1 MATQSKM
8 NAHVTSELIETI
20 RSLPVFRETKHCDT
34 PFTVSAFDFYARCP
48 DCGARVKLRSLS
60 ALPEI
65 EDVFDAVFEW
75 MNNPAAQQ
83 LAIDRQQ
90 IIAEDDDD
98 EE

>member
-8 NAHVTSELIETI
+8 NAHVTSELIDAI
-20 RSLPVFRETKHCDT
+20 RSLPVLRETKHCNT
-34 PFTVSAFDFYARCP
+34 TFSVSAFDFYAHCP
-48 DCGARVKLRSLS
+48 DCGARIKLRSFS

-75 MNNPAAQQ
+75 MNNPEAQQ
-83 LAIDRQQ
+83 LATRRQQ
-90 IIAEDDDD
+90 LIAED